1 MSFKELLFGGGV
13 KDADGQAGAY
23 KGSAQEWLPIKNIV
37 KGMVVTKDHRFL
49 KVLEVMPVNFY
60 LKSPTERQNI
70 IYYFANWLKIAPDNL
85 QIRVLAQK
93 ADLEDYVTLM
103 KKCLEQEENEDC
115 KAMIEDNIREISQVA
130 DAEAITH
137 RFFLIFQYEPKM
149 RAKGNSV
156 AGIAARLNEEAD
168 NARRFLDMCGLEL
181 LVPDYEDN
189 TLLELL
195 YELINKQTSRHVK
208 LPDGIFD
215 MLTTVHGVYE

>member
-1 MSFKELLFGGGV
+1 
-13 KDADGQAGAY
+13 
-23 KGSAQEWLPIKNIV
+23 
-37 KGMVVTKDHRFL
+37 MVVTKDHRFL

-93 ADLEDYVTLM
+93 ANLEDYVTLM
-103 KKCLEQEENEDC
+103 KKCLEQEKNEDC

-189 TLLELL
+189 ALLELL

-208 LPDGIFD
+208 LPDGVFD